1 VQIDDLDLTWED
13 EAGHGR
19 HRRASARSAAPAR
32 RKKGRGSRTF
42 LALFLALA
50 MLVGIAGAV
59 YFSADKIQNLRAVP
73 DYDSGG
79 SGAVTVE
86 VKEGDTA
93 FAIAQTLLGRGVVK
107 STKAFVQ
114 AAERNP
120 RSKAI
125 QPGAYRL
132 RHQMRAEDA
141 LSMLLDLSNKI
152 VSRTMLR
159 EGLSYVATF
168 KKLAESTGIPYSDF
182 EAKAKDPVALGVP
195 DLWFE
200 RRDGKPSKKSIE
212 GFLYPLSYE
221 FEPGSTAESVLRE
234 MVGEFLKVAT
244 EIGFVDKVQSALS
257 VSPYEALI
265 VASLTQ
271 AEAGIEEDL
280 PHIARVA
287 YNRAYKAKLP
297 LQFDVTA
304 NYWLE
309 INGKDPKHSGKL
321 SNAEL
326 DDPNNPY
333 NTARMTGLPIG
344 PINSPGKKA
353 LLSAMN
359 PTPAKNWLFFV
370 AIDKSGKS
378 AFADTVAEHDR
389 NIQQACR
396 NGVPLC

>member
-1 VQIDDLDLTWED
+1 MQIDELDLVWED
-13 EAGHGR
+13 DAGRGR
-19 HRRASARSAAPAR
+19 HRRAGARSPAPAR
-32 RKKGRGSRTF
+32 RKKGHGSRTF

-50 MLVGIAGAV
+50 ALVGIAGAV
-59 YFSADKIQNLRAVP
+59 YFGANELQSLRAAP

-79 SGAVTVE
+79 TGEVTVE
-86 VKEGDTA
+86 VKQGDTS
-93 FAIAQTLLGRGVVK
+93 FAIAQTLLGKGVVK

-114 AAERNP
+114 AAGRNP

-141 LSMLLDLSNKI
+141 LSMLLDLNNKI
-152 VSRTMLR
+152 VNRTMLR

-168 KKLAESTGIPYSDF
+168 KELAKSTGIPYADF
-182 EAKAKDPVALGVP
+182 EAAAKDPVALGVP
-195 DLWFE
+195 DLWFK
-200 RRDGKPSKKSIE
+200 RRDGTPSKKSIE

-221 FEPGSTAESVLRE
+221 FEPGPTAESVLRE

-244 EIGFVDKVQSALS
+244 EIGFVDKVQSGLS

-287 YNRAYKAKLP
+287 YNRVYKAKMP
-297 LQFDVTA
+297 LQFDATA

-321 SNAEL
+321 SNAQL

-333 NTARMTGLPIG
+333 NTVSRTGLPLG

-353 LLSAMN
+353 LLGAMN
-359 PTPAKNWLFFV
+359 PTPGKNWLFFV

-389 NIQQACR
+389 NIQQACKS
-396 NGVPLC
+396 GVPLC